1 MWAMVA
7 VKGASKIAE
16 GYAKSPDFESWAK
29 RLEVTAEVKLLA
41 EPAPPCWPSSPTED
55 RRIDFCD
62 RIEGYGSICSCDNPA
77 PIAFNPPP
85 PINNQI
91 ANVPVAIIASNRPHY
106 LCRML
111 QSLLSARG
119 ANPDNIVV
127 FIDGFFEETLSVA
140 KLFGLRGIQHAPVGS
155 KTGKKC
161 NLIAFS
167 LIYIKFLTFKHNCPC
182 FLKNNIRNS
191 KKEM

>member
-7 VKGASKIAE
+7 IKGVGKVAE
-16 GYAKSPDFESWAK
+16 GYTKSPDFESWGK
-29 RLEVTAEVKLLA
+29 RLELTAELKLA
-41 EPAPPCWPSSPTED
+41 TQETTSPCWTSPADD

-85 PINNQI
+85 PINNQM
-91 ANVPVAIIASNRPHY
+91 ANIPVAIIASNRPHY

-140 KLFGLRGIQHAPVGS
+140 KLFGLRGIQHAPVGANA
-155 KTGKKC
+155 GK
-161 NLIAFS
+161 LRFYTRLALELDYLPSI
-167 LIYIKFLTFKHNCPC
+167 
-182 FLKNNIRNS
+182 
-191 KKEM
+191 